1 MIIDEDGEISDV
13 TEEDFKRARKNPYA
27 EILNREGTILIEAEV
42 LEYFK
47 ELSRKKNIH
56 YANLISTALKDYI
69 INIK

>member
-1 MIIDEDGEISDV
+1 MIIDEDGEVSDI

-27 EILNREGTILIEAEV
+27 AILNREGTILLEAEV

-47 ELSRKKNIH
+47 ELAQEKNIH
-56 YANLISTALKDYI
+56 YEKLISTALKDYI

>member
-1 MIIDEDGEISDV
+1 MIIDENGEVSDI

-27 EILNREGTILIEAEV
+27 EILNREGTILIDAEI

-47 ELSRKKNIH
+47 ELAQEKNIH
-56 YANLISTALKDYI
+56 YENLISTALKDYI